1 MMKVLGFIF
10 LGLTLVGIGIALVK
24 FGIFDIVVN
33 WIASFV
39 K

>member
-1 MMKVLGFIF
+1 MMKFLGFIF

-24 FGIFDIVVN
+24 FGVFDLVVN
-33 WIASFV
+33 WFTSFV

>member
-1 MMKVLGFIF
+1 MKALGFIF
-10 LGLTLVGIGIALVK
+10 LGLTLVGIGICLVK
-24 FGIFDIVVN
+24 FGIFDMVSN

>member
-1 MMKVLGFIF
+1 MKVLEFIF
-10 LGLTLVGIGIALVK
+10 LGLTLVGIGICLVK
-24 FGIFDIVVN
+24 FGVFDTVSD